1 MTGSPTNTGPVILL
15 LAAGSSSRMRGGDK
29 LLEDVNGQPCLRV
42 LAQRALATE
51 QPVMI
56 ALPPDRPLREKAVS
70 DLTVTQIT
78 VPNAADGMGVSLATA
93 AAHVTSP
100 LMVVPADMPALTQA
114 DFEVMLAAHNAEP
127 TAILRGS
134 SHMKTAGH
142 PVVFP
147 TDLLSGLRAL
157 TGDTGAR
164 EIIKSNKD
172 RLRLVPLPDD
182 HATLDLDTPESW
194 QDYRARG
201 R

>member
-29 LLEDVNGQPCLRV
+29 LLEDVNGQPCLRAI
-42 LAQRALATE
+42 AQRALATG

-56 ALPPDRPLREKAVS
+56 ALPPDRPLRDQTVS
-70 DLTVTQIT
+70 DLPVTRIT

-93 AAHVTSP
+93 AASVTDP
-100 LMVVPADMPALTQA
+100 LMVVPADMPALTSA
-114 DFEVMLAAHNAEP
+114 DLSTMLAAHQAAP
-127 TAILRGS
+127 SAILRGTDN
-134 SHMKTAGH
+134 MKTAGH

-147 TDLLSGLRAL
+147 SDLIENLRAL

-164 EIIKSNKD
+164 DVIKKYKD
-172 RLRLVPLPDD
+172 RLRLIALPDD

-194 QDYRARG
+194 QVYRARG
-201 R
+201 E

>member
-42 LAQRALATE
+42 MALRALATG

-56 ALPPDRPLREKAVS
+56 ALPPDRPLRDQAIH
-70 DLTVTQIT
+70 DLPVTRIT

-93 AAHVTSP
+93 AAHVTGP

-114 DFEVMLAAHNAEP
+114 DFEAMLAAHKADP
-127 TAILRGS
+127 VAILRGTD
-134 SHMKTAGH
+134 HMKTAGH

-147 TDLLSGLRAL
+147 LDLINSLRTL
-157 TGDTGAR
+157 TGDTGAKDV
-164 EIIKSNKD
+164 IKKHKD
-172 RLRLVPLPDD
+172 RLRLIPLPDN

-201 R
+201 V

>member
-42 LAQRALATE
+42 MALRALATG

-56 ALPPDRPLREKAVS
+56 ALPPDRPLRDQAIH
-70 DLTVTQIT
+70 DLPVTRIT

-93 AAHVTSP
+93 AAHVTGP
-100 LMVVPADMPALTQA
+100 LMVVPADMPALTSA
-114 DFEVMLAAHNAEP
+114 DLGTMLAAHLAHP
-127 TAILRGS
+127 TAILRGTDNT
-134 SHMKTAGH
+134 KTAGH

-147 TDLLSGLRAL
+147 IDLTSDLRTL
-157 TGDTGAR
+157 TGDTGAKD
-164 EIIKSNKD
+164 IIKAHKN
-172 RLRLVPLPDD
+172 RLRLIALPDD

-201 R
+201 V